1 MSPTFPVLTDLAALT
16 RDTKVSRDS
25 LDFACIIYDCLLV
38 QSTMKEYIN
47 HIMQFEIRMTRFHL
61 WIPEV
66 LCKLVTH
73 SLIKMQTY
81 SAHV

>member
-1 MSPTFPVLTDLAALT
+1 M
-16 RDTKVSRDS
+16 
-25 LDFACIIYDCLLV
+25 
-38 QSTMKEYIN
+38 N

>member
-1 MSPTFPVLTDLAALT
+1 M
-16 RDTKVSRDS
+16 
-25 LDFACIIYDCLLV
+25 
-38 QSTMKEYIN
+38 N

-81 SAHV
+81 MCSRALPPLRHESNFKT